1 MNIGYFADGPWS
13 HNAFEKI
20 NKDPQFKILFI
31 VPRKDTNDSKLK
43 EFCETYEI
51 DYLPNQSINSESFLD
66 LLNDYDCDILVSM
79 SFDQIFKKKI
89 LNATK
94 YGVINCHAGMLP
106 FYRGR
111 NILNWVLINDES
123 EFGIT
128 VHHVDEGIDTGD
140 IIIQK
145 AFPIS
150 EEDNYNSL
158 LKIAFDKCASLLYE
172 GLVLINKKKYNRIP
186 QLDIHELGFYC
197 GKRIDGDEQINWND
211 NSRDIHN
218 LIRAVCKPGPEAYF
232 YFENKKYRVI
242 KSRFYK
248 NAISYKGIPGQVLF
262 KKDSFIVVKTKDSF
276 IDILIEDSKAIKIG
290 NRLL

>member
-20 NKDPQFKILFI
+20 NNDSRFNILFI
-31 VPRKDTNDSKLK
+31 VPRKDTNDSNLK
-43 EFCETYEI
+43 YFCDTYEI
-51 DYLPNQSINSESFLD
+51 DYLPNQTINSESFLD

-94 YGVINCHAGMLP
+94 HGVINCHAGMLP
-106 FYRGR
+106 YYRGR
-111 NILNWVLINDES
+111 NVLNWVLINDES

-145 AFPIS
+145 TFPIS
-150 EEDNYNSL
+150 EDDNYNSL
-158 LKIAFDKCASLLYE
+158 LKIAFNECASMLHKS
-172 GLVLINKKKYNRIP
+172 LILIKNKQYKRIP
-186 QLDIHELGFYC
+186 QSDINELGFYC

-232 YFENKKYRVI
+232 YFENKKYRVS

-248 NAISYKGIPGQVLF
+248 KAISYKGIPGQVLF
-262 KKDSFIVVKTKDSF
+262 KKDNFLVVKTKDSF
-276 IDILIEDSKAIKIG
+276 LDILIEDFKSIKIG
-290 NRLL
+290 DRLL